1 MPPACAIHL
10 KFIHSKL
17 IMKIINWTLTVII
30 AFSFVA
36 CTSGTDNTTKHEVVT
51 KTTTET
57 TQVATETT
65 TEVAEATTE
74 VVENTT
80 KAQPLEDAK
89 AQEEKV
95 KTTAKKDVPE
105 KTEKTNIPKPKEV
118 VEKVK
123 EAVKRE
129 AEEVKNTAEKVIWET
144 KEAVQTTTTAATE
157 TAKTIVEPI
166 KEKVIPPPP
175 PKVETKPTPTPVV
188 EKSAPKVEEKP
199 IPKPKL
205 PLSHEAWDALLRKH
219 VSPAGTVNYSG
230 FKSEKGKLQ
239 DYLDLLANNPPKSDW
254 ERSKTMA
261 YWINAYNAF
270 TVKLIV
276 DNYPLGSITDLEG
289 GKPWSKRW
297 IKLGDQTYT
306 LDQIEKEI
314 LLKKYKDARVHF
326 AVNCAAKSCPA
337 LLNQAWTASNLE
349 SNFERQTK
357 SFINNPQFNEISPK
371 SAKVSQLFNWYANDF
386 GDVKAF
392 INKYANTQLKSNAK
406 IDFME
411 YNWKLN
417 E

>member
-1 MPPACAIHL
+1 
-10 KFIHSKL
+10 
-17 IMKIINWTLTVII
+17 MKIINWTLVVIV
-30 AFSFVA
+30 AFSLVA

-57 TQVATETT
+57 TQTAVNTNTKAIETT
-65 TEVAEATTE
+65 TETTE
-74 VVENTT
+74 
-80 KAQPLEDAK
+80 KQPLVDAGAK
-89 AQEEKV
+89 SEEV
-95 KTTAKKDVPE
+95 KPDSRKDKSEKLEKPNIPNPKQAVE
-105 KTEKTNIPKPKEV
+105 KTEKT
-118 VEKVK
+118 
-123 EAVKRE
+123 VKRE
-129 AEEVKNTAEKVIWET
+129 VEKAKTEAQKTIEEVKETA
-144 KEAVQTTTTAATE
+144 QTTTIAAAETVAKTTE
-157 TAKTIVEPI
+157 TITKTVEPI
-166 KEKVIPPPP
+166 KEEVTPPPP
-175 PKVETKPTPTPVV
+175 PKVETKPEPIV
-188 EKSAPKVEEKP
+188 EKPAPKVEEKP
-199 IPKPKL
+199 IAKPKM

-219 VSPAGTVNYSG
+219 VSSTGSVNYGG
-230 FKSEKGKLQ
+230 FKSDKGTLQ
-239 DYLDLLANNPPKSDW
+239 DYVNLLADNPPQSDW
-254 ERSKTMA
+254 GRSKTMA

-297 IKLGDQTYT
+297 IKLGGQTYT

-357 SFINNPQFNEISPK
+357 SFINNSQFNEISPK
-371 SAKVSQLFNWYANDF
+371 SAKVSQLFNWYASDF
-386 GDVKAF
+386 GDVKTF
-392 INKYANTQLKSNAK
+392 INKYSDTKLKSNAK

>member
-1 MPPACAIHL
+1 
-10 KFIHSKL
+10 
-17 IMKIINWTLTVII
+17 MKIINWTLAAII
-30 AFSFVA
+30 AFSLMA

-57 TQVATETT
+57 TQAVTETT
-65 TEVAEATTE
+65 TEITEATTE

-80 KAQPLEDAK
+80 EAQPLADAK

-95 KTTAKKDVPE
+95 KTTTKKETPKKSE
-105 KTEKTNIPKPKEV
+105 ETSTTKPKQAA
-118 VEKVK
+118 EKVK
-123 EAVKRE
+123 ETVKRE
-129 AEEVKNTAEKVIWET
+129 AEEAKNTAEKVTWET
-144 KEAVQTTTTAATE
+144 KEAVQTTTTTATE
-157 TAKTIVEPI
+157 TAKTIVKPI
-166 KEKVIPPPP
+166 KEKVVTPPPP
-175 PKVETKPTPTPVV
+175 PKVENKPAPTPVV
-188 EKSAPKVEEKP
+188 EKPAPKVEEKP

-205 PLSHEAWDALLRKH
+205 PLSHEAWDALLRQH
-219 VSPAGTVNYSG
+219 VSSTGTVSYSG
-230 FKSEKGKLQ
+230 FKSDNGKLQ

-254 ERSKTMA
+254 GRSKTMA

-270 TVKLIV
+270 TVKLIL

-297 IKLGDQTYT
+297 IKLGGQTYT

-357 SFINNPQFNEISPK
+357 SFINNSQFNEISPK

-386 GDVKAF
+386 GDVKTF

>member
-1 MPPACAIHL
+1 
-10 KFIHSKL
+10 
-17 IMKIINWTLTVII
+17 MKIINWTLAII
-30 AFSFVA
+30 VAFNLVA
-36 CTSGTDNTTKHEVVT
+36 CTSGTDNTTKHEVIT
-51 KTTTET
+51 KTATET
-57 TQVATETT
+57 PEAVTETT
-65 TEVAEATTE
+65 TEVTEATTE
-74 VVENTT
+74 AAENIAKTQSL
-80 KAQPLEDAK
+80 ADAK
-89 AQEEKV
+89 AQAQGK
-95 KTTAKKDVPE
+95 TAKTKKDAPAKPE
-105 KTEKTNIPKPKEV
+105 KTKAPEPKPAVEKAKETAEREVEKAKTNTQEV
-118 VEKVK
+118 VQQ
-123 EAVKRE
+123 
-129 AEEVKNTAEKVIWET
+129 T
-144 KEAVQTTTTAATE
+144 KEAAQSTTATSTE
-157 TAKTIVEPI
+157 VVRKTIEPV
-166 KEKVIPPPP
+166 KQNTSPPPP
-175 PKVETKPTPTPVV
+175 QKVETKPDPAPVV
-188 EKSAPKVEEKP
+188 EKPAPKVEEKP

-205 PLSHEAWDALLRKH
+205 PLSHEAWNALLSKH
-219 VSPAGTVNYSG
+219 VSSTGTVNYSG
-230 FKSEKGKLQ
+230 FKANKSNLQ
-239 DYLDLLANNPPKSDW
+239 DYLDLLANNPPQSGW

-297 IKLGDQTYT
+297 IKLGNQTYS

-337 LLNQAWTASNLE
+337 LLNQAWTANNLE

-357 SFINNPQFNEISPK
+357 SFINNSQFNEISPK
-371 SAKVSQLFNWYANDF
+371 SAKVSQLFNWYASDF

-392 INKYANTQLKSNAK
+392 INKYSDTQLKSNAK